1 MKKRFEKLLRV
12 RYIVAVLIASALVL
26 AVVGEMSYHRIV
38 ATVRS
43 GIALTEARIGSA
55 RILQLLSDAEA
66 AQLGYLLTGDA
77 SYLDPLEQAEE
88 ELRGNKKV
96 FDFIAL
102 IGPTGPQDSQQ
113 MYEMAMLKL
122 GEIGPTLMLAGS
134 GDREGALALLDSKE
148 SKLRTQTIRAR
159 FDSKFNEA
167 AVLQEDARHTI
178 YDTLLFN
185 RSAVLLLSLLIAV
198 GLYWYWGKL
207 QQLDQERRTRQ
218 QWLETVVAQKT
229 SELRT
234 LAGYLQTVREDEKS
248 FLARELHDELG
259 GLLTAAKL
267 TLTRMRVKLSGD
279 AEMLER
285 IEQVSAHL
293 NGGIALK
300 RRIVEDLRPSTLSAL
315 GLTIALQTLCAETG
329 RSLGIPIA
337 TAITEVQLNPDAE
350 LGIFRIV
357 QEALTNIGKY
367 ADATEVSV
375 ELRETPTE
383 VVLTIQDNGQGFDLT
398 ILQPGQHG
406 LAGMR
411 FRVES
416 LSGTMAMQSAPGAG
430 VRIAVRLPKEH
441 LSAVSAET
449 HDSVGNAPA
458 ALNG

>member
-1 MKKRFEKLLRV
+1 MKKRFEKFLRV
-12 RYIVAVLIASALVL
+12 RYIVALLIASALML
-26 AVVGEMSYHRIV
+26 AVVGEMSYQRIV
-38 ATVRS
+38 TTLRS

-66 AQLGYLLTGDA
+66 AQLGYLLTGKA
-77 SYLDPLEQAEE
+77 SYLEPLEQAER

-113 MYEMAMLKL
+113 IYDMAMLKF
-122 GEIGPTLMLAGS
+122 GEIGPTLILAGS
-134 GDREGALALLDSKE
+134 GDREGALALLDNQE
-148 SKLRTQTIRAR
+148 SKLRTQTMRAR

-167 AVLQEDARHTI
+167 AVLQEGARQTI
-178 YDTLLFN
+178 YDALLFN

-198 GLYWYWGKL
+198 GLYWYWRKL
-207 QQLDQERRTRQ
+207 QQLDLQRHTRQ
-218 QWLETVVAQKT
+218 RWLETLVAHKT

-248 FLARELHDELG
+248 YLARELHDELG

-267 TLTRMRVKLSGD
+267 TLARMRVKLSGD
-279 AEMLER
+279 VEMLER
-285 IEQVSAHL
+285 IEQITTHL

-315 GLTIALQTLCAETG
+315 GLTIALETLCAETG

-337 TAITEVQLNPDAE
+337 TAITEVQLNADAE

-375 ELRETPTE
+375 ELRETLTD
-383 VVLTIQDNGQGFDLT
+383 VVLTVEDNGHGFDLT
-398 ILQPGQHG
+398 TLQPGQHG

-430 VRIAVRLPKEH
+430 VRITVLLPKEP
-441 LSAVSAET
+441 LSAGSAET
-449 HDSVGNAPA
+449 HGGVGNAPA